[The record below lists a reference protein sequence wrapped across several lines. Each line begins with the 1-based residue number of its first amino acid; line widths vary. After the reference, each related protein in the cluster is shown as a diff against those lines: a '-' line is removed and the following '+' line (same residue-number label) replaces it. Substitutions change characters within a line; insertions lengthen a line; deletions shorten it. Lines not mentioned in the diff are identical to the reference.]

1 MSIKQNRDLMVE
13 NIKKVRTQL
22 NEHISWAPISRDDQK
37 DFEKVLKK
45 YHYSLEDT
53 KGNEL
58 SFENQYGNAEQIRI
72 KQHPISRRWQIHVV
86 FQTSHSDI
94 NRHRNEYNSFDN
106 KASAIRYIV
115 DMTKKIEKVNSI

>member
-22 NEHISWAPISRDDQK
+22 NENIRWAPISRGDQK

-53 KGNEL
+53 RGNEL
-58 SFENQYGNAEQIRI
+58 SFENEYGNAEQIHI
-72 KQHPISRRWQIHVV
+72 KQNSFSRRWHIYVV
-86 FQTSHSDI
+86 FEPG
-94 NRHRNEYNSFDN
+94 NEYNTFDD

-115 DMTKKIEKVNSI
+115 NITKKIEKVNSI

>member
-58 SFENQYGNAEQIRI
+58 SFENQYGNAEQIHI
-72 KQHPISRRWQIHVV
+72 KQHPLSRRWHIYVV
-86 FQTSHSDI
+86 FEPGND
-94 NRHRNEYNSFDN
+94 YNSFDN

-115 DMTKKIEKVNSI
+115 NMTKKIEKVNSI